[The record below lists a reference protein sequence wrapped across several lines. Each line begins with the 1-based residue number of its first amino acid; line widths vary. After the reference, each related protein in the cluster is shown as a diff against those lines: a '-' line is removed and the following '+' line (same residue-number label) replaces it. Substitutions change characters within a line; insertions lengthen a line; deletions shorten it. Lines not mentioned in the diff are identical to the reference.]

1 MSELPERTE
10 ANDKVRTDIFNEIE
24 MVTFDTI
31 QILWHNKKFWEKE
44 YAVTGIVESVMEDG
58 VRV

>member
-10 ANDKVRTDIFNEIE
+10 TKDKVRTDIFNEIE

-31 QILWHNKKFWEKE
+31 QILWHNKEFWEKE
-44 YAVTGIVESVMEDG
+44 YAVTGIFESVMEDG